1 MNDPITAAHQI
12 CKTFS
17 KNYGV
22 DCKDKTVDSCY
33 RNIAKQVHPDKH
45 PKDKD
50 RFTRIFQDLGNT
62 YEGCK
67 DVYQNTSCNSVPEPE
82 LRPSSNPT
90 RGPPSHQSQEQDP
103 YREAWEKTTSEVPKG
118 APFQDFKTR
127 FIANL
132 IPLVT
137 KTCLAFVAFGI
148 VYVKVTSGNSGN
160 SGNSVMPPGLNF
172 GRGGTK
178 LNGHK
183 TTNLPKLNMSRRLAA
198 ANSKYFSKRGTT
210 PKGNASSRLNSAR
223 GDYYNDFGIT
233 QRWIPGAKSK
243 SGVGLADMDFGLPPQ
258 TSRHTRKRVTR
269 GSMGVSQPLAVMLL
283 VSLMLIPAVSAQ
295 DVQAINSLV
304 NEVAT
309 QAVDNSA
316 ADMKTRIAPF
326 EFEKPNALVG
336 LADDSYYNRAIDLLS
351 GEDAIGKFK
360 RFCAENG
367 VPKESCSTS
376 EINKQ
381 VAEFKQMV
389 SELPGVFRNAFSK
402 VVSPGYQTSKCTRFG
417 KPAGFKEERVLVS
430 EGFVPSWNTYENVPV
445 QQFEGC
451 AYPISDVVSVTF
463 DDKNNPVLTINSE
476 KLVHNMKELEKFLP
490 KYCPGPDIRVIVP
503 KYERTSN
510 LQKFMQALFEKI
522 NVNDLNSMNPAS
534 VYNQCMIGRITQ
546 DIFETVFTL
555 LHEQQIS
562 KTDITSAAFSELFNL
577 LEVAVNPKAF
587 LFESTEKMD
596 KFNKAV
602 LEAAKSKTW
611 SGMALN
617 AAKDVGNL
625 AGSAVAGTV
634 FGMFEAFYDMR
645 TIYALGSLV
654 GVCFVFS
661 ICARFL
667 NPFAIFRSGIPELPS
682 IPFMRPRVATAP
694 APASAQPLAIAPA
707 TASAQHL
714 AIAPATA
721 SAQPLAIAAP
731 ASAQPLAL
739 APATASAQPL
749 AIVNDAA
756 YGGRRMQRSKRNH
769 KSTVHKKRKGAR
781 ARASNRYRRSHK
793 HT

>member
-1 MNDPITAAHQI
+1 MADSIQSAHDI
-12 CKTFS
+12 CKKLS
-17 KNYGV
+17 NDYGV
-22 DCKDKTVDSCY
+22 ECTNQDTVKKCY
-33 RNIAKQVHPDKH
+33 QKLSMKLHPDKH
-45 PKDKD
+45 PLEPDKYTHLFQELLTTYKKCEKDYE
-50 RFTRIFQDLGNT
+50 NT
-62 YEGCK
+62 P
-67 DVYQNTSCNSVPEPE
+67 CNNVHEPK
-82 LRPSSNPT
+82 LRPRTNPT
-90 RGPPSHQSQEQDP
+90 RGPPSPQSQPRPQEQDP
-103 YREAWEKTTSEVPKG
+103 YREAYEKTTSEVPKG
-118 APFQDFKTR
+118 ATFQEFKTR

-132 IPLVT
+132 IPLAT
-137 KTCLAFVAFGI
+137 KTCLAVVAFGI
-148 VYVKVTSGNSGN
+148 VYVKVI

-178 LNGHK
+178 KRKTLNGGGPGRQGK
-183 TTNLPKLNMSRRLAA
+183 TTNLPNPNTSRILAA
-198 ANSKYFSKRGTT
+198 ENSKYFLNRGTT
-210 PKGNASSRLNSAR
+210 PRGNASSMLNSAR
-223 GDYYNDFGIT
+223 GNYYNDFEIT
-233 QRWIPGAKSK
+233 KRWIPGAKSE
-243 SGVGLADMDFGLPPQ
+243 SGVGLADMNFDLPLQ
-258 TSRHTRKRVTR
+258 ENRHTRRRVTR
-269 GSMGVSQPLAVMLL
+269 GSMEVSQPLAVMLL

-295 DVQAINSLV
+295 SVDDISSLG

-326 EFEKPNALVG
+326 VFEKQNALAG
-336 LADDSYYNRAIDLLS
+336 MADNSYYELAKELFS
-351 GEDAIGKFK
+351 GKDATGNLQ

-367 VPKESCSTS
+367 VPKDSCSIS

-389 SELPGVFRNAFSK
+389 SQLPGVFRNAFSK
-402 VVSPGYQTSKCTRFG
+402 VVTPGYQTSKCTRFG
-417 KPAGFKEERVLVS
+417 KPAGFKEEQVVLRKGV
-430 EGFVPSWNTYENVPV
+430 FKDTYGTVEVE
-445 QQFEGC
+445 QFEDC
-451 AYPISDVVSVTF
+451 AYRISDVVSVTF
-463 DDKNNPVLTINSE
+463 DDMNNPVLTINSE

-510 LQKFMQALFEKI
+510 LQKFMQTLFEKF

-596 KFNKAV
+596 KFNEAV
-602 LEAAKSKTW
+602 LAAANSKTW

-634 FGMFEAFYDMR
+634 FGIFEPFYDR
-645 TIYALGSLV
+645 RSIYAMGSLV

-661 ICARFL
+661 ICARLL
-667 NPFAIFRSGIPELPS
+667 NPIAIATSKLPS
-682 IPFMRPRVATAP
+682 LPALPALPSSFNPLATP
-694 APASAQPLAIAPA
+694 VNSPLAIQPPA
-707 TASAQHL
+707 NP
-714 AIAPATA
+714 PANPPPP
-721 SAQPLAIAAP
+721 PLAIQPP
-731 ASAQPLAL
+731 AN
-739 APATASAQPL
+739 PL
-749 AIVNDAA
+749 AIQYAQT
-756 YGGRRMQRSKRNH
+756 GGRRNRRSKRNSH
-769 KSTVHKKRKGAR
+769 KNAAHKKRKGT
-781 ARASNRYRRSHK
+781 SSRYRSHK
-793 HT
+793 HK

>member
-1 MNDPITAAHQI
+1 MTDTSIEAAHKI
-12 CKTFS
+12 CKIFS
-17 KNYGV
+17 NKYGV
-22 DCKDKTVDSCY
+22 DCKDKTVASCY
-33 RNIAKQVHPDKH
+33 RNIATKVHPDKH
-45 PKDKD
+45 PEDLD
-50 RFTRIFQDLGNT
+50 RFTSITQDINELHETSKKHDDKPCNT
-62 YEGCK
+62 I
-67 DVYQNTSCNSVPEPE
+67 PEPK
-82 LRPSSNPT
+82 LRPRTNPT
-90 RGPPSHQSQEQDP
+90 RGPPSFQSQPRPQEQHP

-132 IPLVT
+132 IPLAA

-148 VYVKVTSGNSGN
+148 VYVKVTSGNS
-160 SGNSVMPPGLNF
+160 SSVEPPGLNF

-198 ANSKYFSKRGTT
+198 ANSKHFSKRGTT
-210 PKGNASSRLNSAR
+210 PKGNASSRLNSARAR

-295 DVQAINSLV
+295 DVQAINSLG

-430 EGFVPSWNTYENVPV
+430 KGVIPSWNTYKNVPV

-451 AYPISDVVSVTF
+451 AYPISDVMSVTF

-587 LFESTEKMD
+587 LFESTEKID
-596 KFNKAV
+596 KFNKEV
-602 LEAAKSKTW
+602 LAAATSKTW

-661 ICARFL
+661 ICARLL

-694 APASAQPLAIAPA
+694 APASAQPLAI
-707 TASAQHL
+707 
-714 AIAPATA
+714 
-721 SAQPLAIAAP
+721 
-731 ASAQPLAL
+731 
-739 APATASAQPL
+739 
-749 AIVNDAA
+749 VNDAA
-756 YGGRRMQRSKRNH
+756 YGGRRIQRSKRNH
-769 KSTVHKKRKGAR
+769 KSTVDKKRKGAR